1 MENDETKIQKSVS
14 QSQDVSTTS
23 AAEEYNQSDSAEG
36 DSSFPQGSG
45 GEEESS
51 LQQGSSD
58 KEDPS
63 PVEENAGKKS
73 CV

>member
-1 MENDETKIQKSVS
+1 MENDDTKIQNSVS
-14 QSQDVSTTS
+14 LSQDVSTTS
-23 AAEEYNQSDSAEG
+23 AAEEYNQDDSAEG
-36 DSSFPQGSG
+36 DSSLPQGSG

-58 KEDPS
+58 KEDQS
-63 PVEENAGKKS
+63 TVEENTGNKS